1 MVTAVDTS
9 VILDVL
15 CNDPKH
21 ADRSAVALRQAVS
34 DGQLIVGAG
43 GGAEIRPAL
52 NEADLRDFM
61 NDWNLRFVPSTLDA
75 ALLAGAYFNEYLRR
89 GGRRERVI
97 PDFLVAA
104 HAQCLADRLL
114 ARDRG
119 YLRGYF
125 KSLNL
130 MIP

>member
-1 MVTAVDTS
+1 
-9 VILDVL
+9 L

-34 DGQLIVGAG
+34 DGQLIVCECVV
-43 GGAEIRPAL
+43 AEIRPAL